1 MFPYVSIACHL
12 FVVFVIQNVFL
23 SSEYIQTIS
32 PSYILMVYCIVT
44 YLTRRVKYRNNGG
57 FAICLAFIAQHVFS
71 YCSKVTVI
79 QRKQLHQL

>member
-1 MFPYVSIACHL
+1 MFPYSIACHL

-44 YLTRRVKYRNNGG
+44 YLTRRVKYRNYGG
-57 FAICLAFIAQHVFS
+57 FAYVLLSLPSTFS
-71 YCSKVTVI
+71 PVVLK
-79 QRKQLHQL
+79 LL